1 MSNNS
6 QHTADSKSMLP
17 SEAAQQ
23 RARVLMSIDPKI
35 FALQQK
41 NGFAD
46 GIILGNE
53 VTLSGVVTEFGN
65 GETDLETAYIRT
77 FETIGKILERA
88 GSSWDEVIE
97 IHSFHTDLNAQL
109 PAFVAAKKH
118 FVKLPHRAWT
128 AIGIAELVGGNSIT
142 ETRIRARIGITLSE
156 G

>member
-1 MSNNS
+1 MSNNP
-6 QHTADSKSMLP
+6 QHTADSKSILP

-77 FETIGKILERA
+77 LKPLVKSWSVPALTGTK
-88 GSSWDEVIE
+88 SSKFT
-97 IHSFHTDLNAQL
+97 HSIQ
-109 PAFVAAKKH
+109 
-118 FVKLPHRAWT
+118 
-128 AIGIAELVGGNSIT
+128 I
-142 ETRIRARIGITLSE
+142 
-156 G
+156 